1 MESSAQILPPHK
13 PSMIVDLHAFAEVM
27 RDFFTVESLFQLVW
41 IGLSF
46 VGAYFLT
53 MGPRKQFNAYIQGLR
68 PSDKQ
73 KGFIPF
79 LYEFSKALLPLVAIF
94 VMALY
99 MAVGEKYGIA
109 ANVVSAGVSLTLA
122 WMLVSFASSFI
133 HTKQIAKWFSV
144 VVWAI
149 AALHI
154 MGWWDSALS
163 LMDSLAFRTGQTRI
177 SMLVIVKGII
187 YFAFFFW
194 LASLLSRAFERQI
207 AGIDGLTLSL
217 KVLFGKLAKIVFIF
231 VAILL
236 GLNAVGVDLTAFAI
250 FSGALGVGLG
260 FGLQKVVSNF
270 ISGIILLVDRSIK
283 PGDVIA
289 IGTGENSTFG
299 WVNTLGARYVSIIQ
313 RDGKEHLIPN
323 ELLITEKVENW
334 SFSNNDIRLHMPV
347 RVSYKSDLRKAMA
360 LMHEALLEEPRIKKV
375 PEPVVRVISFGETAV
390 NIEARGWI
398 NDPVNGVNNV
408 KSDVYLRI
416 WDKFREHGVEI
427 PYPQQDLH
435 IKSIADEV
443 VRILKNKD

>member
-1 MESSAQILPPHK
+1 MDTEQIIQPSHK
-13 PSMIVDLHAFAEVM
+13 PLMIVDLHAFAETM
-27 RDFFTVESLFQLVW
+27 RDFFTIESLLQIVW

-46 VGAYFLT
+46 VVAYFLT
-53 MGPRKQFNAYIQGLR
+53 MGPRKQFNTYLAALK

-73 KGFIPF
+73 KGFMPL
-79 LYEFSKALLPLVAIF
+79 LYEFSKALMPLVSVFI
-94 VMALY
+94 MALY
-99 MAVGEKYGIA
+99 MAVGEKYGIQS
-109 ANVVSAGVSLTLA
+109 NVVSAGVSLTLA

-133 HTKQIAKWFSV
+133 HTKQVAKWFAII
-144 VVWAI
+144 VWAV

-154 MGWWDSALS
+154 MGWWDGALS
-163 LMDSLAFRTGQTRI
+163 LMDSLAFKTGKTRI
-177 SMLVIVKGII
+177 SMLMITKGIV

-194 LASLLSRAFERQI
+194 LASLLSRTFERQI
-207 AGIDGLTLSL
+207 AGVDGLTPSL
-217 KVLFGKLAKIVFIF
+217 KVLFSKLAKIVFIF
-231 VAILL
+231 IAILF

-289 IGTGENSTFG
+289 IGTGANSTFG

-347 RVSYKSDLRKAMA
+347 RVSYKCELRKAMG
-360 LMHEALLEEPRIKKV
+360 LMLEALQEEPRIKKV
-375 PEPVVRVISFGETAV
+375 PEPVVRVMAFGDSGVE
-390 NIEARGWI
+390 IEARGWI

-416 WDKFREHGVEI
+416 WDKFLEHGIEI